1 MKRVKLKVHGI
12 VQGVGFRWFA
22 KRRADRL
29 GIVGYVKNLADGTV
43 EIEAQGKPDT
53 LNEFI
58 ETIRKG
64 PPLGMVSKVDV
75 EELPPVNS
83 YADFE
88 IRF

>member
-58 ETIRKG
+58 ETICKG